1 MSDTESDEEYETIPF
16 TEEPVCYSI
25 DPTFCKLTFDLKHA
39 LYSEI
44 VLTGDETNDKQQDLA
59 ILEQYKTLLDII
71 HGLLY
76 GLFTKQN
83 SPDSPLP
90 KQVLDVLPPK
100 TKQALIILYP
110 TICQAIKTN
119 RANRNM
125 ENNNI
130 YGHFIH
136 NVFHTNPYEMSTDR
150 PEQD

>member
-1 MSDTESDEEYETIPF
+1 MSDIESDEEYESIPF

-44 VLTGDETNDKQQDLA
+44 VLTGDEEDDKQQDLA
-59 ILEQYKTLLDII
+59 ILEQYKTLLDIL

-76 GLFTKQN
+76 GLFTPN
-83 SPDSPLP
+83 NTADTPIPT
-90 KQVLDVLPPK
+90 QVLDALPPK

-119 RANRNM
+119 RANHNM
-125 ENNNI
+125 ENNKI
-130 YGHFIH
+130 YGYFIH
-136 NVFHTNPYEMSTDR
+136 KIFHEYPFEMSTDE
-150 PEQD
+150 PERD